1 MISTASAP
9 KHPYIADCFRPAELD
24 PEDIAAMTPD
34 ELAKRKATEVEA
46 ESVVRLAAS
55 APDLLKALQ
64 FYANPE
70 NWKEADTGIGP
81 MPSEVDSDFGSI
93 AQEAIRKAIG

>member
-1 MISTASAP
+1 MIST
-9 KHPYIADCFRPAELD
+9 
-24 PEDIAAMTPD
+24 
-34 ELAKRKATEVEA
+34 
-46 ESVVRLAAS
+46 AS